1 MTCNIHVHVH
11 VPSSASFSLAALS
24 SRVLKNLFER
34 KNKII
39 YINHTQTPHL
49 LMITCT
55 S

>member
-1 MTCNIHVHVH
+1 MNKQDNQDKHVH

-24 SRVLKNLFER
+24 SRVLKNLFE
-34 KNKII
+34 KKQKF

-55 S
+55 